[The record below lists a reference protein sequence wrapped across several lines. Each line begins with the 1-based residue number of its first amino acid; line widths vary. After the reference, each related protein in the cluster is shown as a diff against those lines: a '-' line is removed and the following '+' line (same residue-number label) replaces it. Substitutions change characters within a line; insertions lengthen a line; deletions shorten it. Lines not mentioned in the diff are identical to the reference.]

1 MSSQEILNVK
11 RLAKNTLLLY
21 FRMFITMA
29 VGLYTLR
36 VILKNLGVEDFGIYN
51 VVGGVV
57 ALFTTITGSLTAAI
71 QRFLTFELGKND
83 VERLRKVFASS
94 VFVQFVL
101 AVIIAC
107 IAEVAGTYFLN
118 VKINIPIDRLEA
130 ARWVLHFSIITFSI
144 NLVSVPYNATII
156 AHERMSVFAYVSI
169 FEALAKLGIAFSI
182 SISPID
188 NLIFYAI
195 LMCIV
200 AVIVRIIYGIYCKKS
215 FEECSLFSM
224 RWDKNILKEIFGF
237 AGWNFI
243 GSTSAIL
250 RDQGGN
256 ILLNL
261 FFGPVVNAARGI
273 ANQVNNAVSQFV
285 TGFTTA
291 LNPQITKSFASND
304 HKYMMDLI
312 YTGARLSFYMLMIV
326 TLPVFFHSDFL
337 LGIWLGNFPVQTTIF
352 VQLILIFTLS
362 ESISGPLIT
371 AMLATGK
378 IRDYQL
384 LVGGLQ
390 MLNLPVSYIL
400 LRNAFPAEYV
410 LIVAIVISQ
419 CCFFARIFMLKKMIG
434 LSIREFLTKVYFN
447 VLFVMAIASTVPLIM
462 TTTLQENMA
471 NFIMSAVVSVLW
483 STGCVYLLGC
493 SSKERKF
500 VIGKIK
506 EKLNYA

>member
-1 MSSQEILNVK
+1 MLSQEVQNGK

-29 VGLYTLR
+29 VGLYTSR

-215 FEECSLFSM
+215 FNECSLFSM

-243 GSTSAIL
+243 GATSAIL

-434 LSIREFLTKVYFN
+434 LSIRVFLAKVYFN

-462 TTTLQENMA
+462 ATTLQENMA